1 MKIFSVVQ
9 WKIEYRR
16 LLIKHKE
23 LISAKYRE
31 KHIQRSLKSLFYNF
45 DRCELY
51 VSEIVIKFGACNFE
65 ISQFIE
71 NSHTVRNPHY
81 QIQIICFKMSQTYL
95 AEKRSVILK
104 LQQEGLNINIPYQKG
119 LIII

>member
-1 MKIFSVVQ
+1 MWTI
-9 WKIEYRR
+9 Y
-16 LLIKHKE
+16 
-23 LISAKYRE
+23 
-31 KHIQRSLKSLFYNF
+31 
-45 DRCELY
+45 
-51 VSEIVIKFGACNFE
+51 EIVIKFGACNFE

-95 AEKRSVILK
+95 AEKRSVILE